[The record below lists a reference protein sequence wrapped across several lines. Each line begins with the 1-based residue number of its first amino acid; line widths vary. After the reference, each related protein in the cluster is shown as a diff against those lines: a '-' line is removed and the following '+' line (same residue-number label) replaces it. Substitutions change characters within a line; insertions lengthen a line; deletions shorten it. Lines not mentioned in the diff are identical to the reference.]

1 MASKFLQVLR
11 PFMSVTPEVVK
22 PKKEVKFNEKI
33 LWTFGAL
40 IIYFVMSSLPI
51 FGTANTSGSDP
62 FEFLRTIMAS
72 QRGTLAELGIGPIVT
87 AGLILQILVGSK
99 IINVDMGDPEERAL
113 YTGAQKVL
121 SVFMTIFEGGAYIIG
136 GAYGPLGPGGLSNQ
150 TILLIMV
157 QLLAAGIAIIL
168 LDEMIQKGWGLGS
181 GISLFIAGGV
191 ATQIFWHSFYF
202 GNLNVPDGQPL
213 GTVAAFFTLAVG
225 PKGPLG
231 AIGELTFRPSLPTGS
246 LIAVAATI
254 LIFLVVIYFESM
266 RVEIPV
272 SYSEHRGFRGKYP
285 IKLLYTSNIPV
296 ILVSAVFADIYFVA
310 QMLFNV
316 APDNLLVQ
324 LLGTFHT
331 VNNQLQPQSGLVFFL
346 TPPRGIIGA
355 GAVIPTLPAP
365 TGLQQFANSNYNID
379 FNALTASLPRAVV
392 YAFAMIVLSI
402 FFSRMWIET
411 AGMGPKDVSKQLLD
425 AGMQIPGWRRSKKTI
440 EKRLEMYIP
449 AAAMLGGLFIG
460 VLAAFADFLGALGTG
475 TGILL
480 SVSIMR
486 QYFDILIKER
496 AAEMHPAIRD
506 FLGLI

>member
-11 PFMSVTPEVVK
+11 PFMSITPEVVK
-22 PKKEVKFNEKI
+22 PKKEVKFNEKV
-33 LWTFGAL
+33 LWTFGCL
-40 IIYFVMSSLPI
+40 IIYFIMSSIPI
-51 FGTANTSGSDP
+51 FGITTTPGQADP

-121 SVFMTIFEGGAYIIG
+121 SVFMTIFEGAAYIIG
-136 GAYGPLGPGGLSNQ
+136 GAYGPIGAGGLSNQ
-150 TILLIMV
+150 TIILIMT

-191 ATQIFWHSFYF
+191 ATQIFWNSFYI
-202 GNLNVPDGQPL
+202 GNLNVPDKLPL
-213 GTVAAFFTLAVG
+213 GVFTAFFEVAIDPSKG
-225 PKGPLG
+225 GPLG
-231 AIGELTFRPSLPTGS
+231 AINALALRPSMPTGS
-246 LIAVAATI
+246 FVAVAATI
-254 LIFLVVIYFESM
+254 IVFLVVIYFESM

-310 QMLFNV
+310 QMLSNV
-316 APDNLLVQ
+316 APGNAFVQ
-324 LLGTFHT
+324 LLGIFKKNTT
-331 VNNQLQPQSGLVFFL
+331 TNQIQPVGGLVFFL
-346 TPPRGIIGA
+346 TPPRGIWGA
-355 GAVIPTLPAP
+355 GGIIPTGVGTPPNYDLIN
-365 TGLQQFANSNYNID
+365 FAL
-379 FNALTASLPRAVV
+379 LTQTIPRAIV
-392 YAFAMIVLSI
+392 YAAAMIILSI
-402 FFSRMWIET
+402 FFSKMWIET
-411 AGMGPKDVSKQLLD
+411 AGMGPKDVSQQLLD

-449 AAAMLGGLFIG
+449 AAGLLGGLFIG
-460 VLAAFADFLGALGTG
+460 ILASFADFLGALGTG
-475 TGILL
+475 VGILL
-480 SVSIMR
+480 SVSIME

-506 FLGLI
+506 FLGIL

>member
-11 PFMSVTPEVVK
+11 PFMSITPEILK
-22 PKKEVKFNEKI
+22 PKNEVKFNEKV
-33 LWTFGAL
+33 LWTFGCL
-40 IIYFVMSSLPI
+40 IIYFIMSSIPI
-51 FGTANTSGSDP
+51 FGIASTQGQPDP

-121 SVFMTIFEGGAYIIG
+121 SVFMTIFEGAAYIIG
-136 GAYGPLGPGGLSNQ
+136 GAYGTMASLGNQ
-150 TILLIMV
+150 KIILIMA
-157 QLLAAGIAIIL
+157 QLLAAGIIIIL

-191 ATQIFWHSFYF
+191 ATQIFWNSFYF
-202 GNLNVPDGQPL
+202 APINVPDNLPL
-213 GTVAAFFTLAVG
+213 GTFTAFFELAIN
-225 PKGPLG
+225 PKYGPLG
-231 AIGELTFRPSLPTGS
+231 AIQKLALRPALPTGS
-246 LIAVAATI
+246 IVAVGATI
-254 LIFLVVIYFESM
+254 IVFLFVIYFESM

-310 QMLFNV
+310 QMLANV
-316 APDNLLVQ
+316 APTNALVQ
-324 LLGTFHT
+324 LLGSFGTI
-331 VNNQLQPQSGLVFFL
+331 NGQRQPIGGLVFFL
-346 TPPRGIIGA
+346 TPPRGIWGS
-355 GAVIPTLPAP
+355 GGVIPTGVGTPP
-365 TGLQQFANSNYNID
+365 NYNLIN
-379 FNALTASLPRAVV
+379 FSLLTSSIPRVIV
-392 YAFAMIVLSI
+392 YGSAMIILSI
-402 FFSRMWIET
+402 FFSKMWVET
-411 AGMGPKDVSKQLLD
+411 AGMGPKDVSQQLLD

-449 AAAMLGGLFIG
+449 AAAVLGGLFIG
-460 VLAAFADFLGALGTG
+460 TLAAFADFLGALGTG

-506 FLGLI
+506 FLGII

>member
-11 PFMSVTPEVVK
+11 PFMSITPEVVK
-22 PKKEVKFNEKI
+22 PKKEVKFNEKV
-33 LWTFGAL
+33 LWTFGCL
-40 IIYFVMSSLPI
+40 IIYFIMSALPI
-51 FGTANTSGSDP
+51 YGVATQQGQADP

-121 SVFMTIFEGGAYIIG
+121 SVFMTIFEGAAYIIG
-136 GAYGPLGPGGLSNQ
+136 GAYGKIGGSTGLSNQ
-150 TILLIMV
+150 TVILIMT

-191 ATQIFWHSFYF
+191 ASQIFWHAFYI
-202 GNLNVPDGQPL
+202 GNLNVPDGHAL
-213 GTVAAFFTLAVG
+213 GTVTAFIQIAISS
-225 PKGPLG
+225 KGPLG
-231 AIGELTFRPSLPTGS
+231 AIGELTLRPSLPTGS
-246 LIAVAATI
+246 IVAVAATI
-254 LIFLVVIYFESM
+254 LVFLVVIWFESM

-296 ILVSAVFADIYFVA
+296 ILVSAVFADIYFIA
-310 QMLFNV
+310 QMLYNV
-316 APDNLLVQ
+316 QPHNAFVQ
-324 LLGTFHT
+324 ILGTFT
-331 VNNQLQPQSGLVFFL
+331 TNVATQQNQPSGGLVYFL
-346 TPPRGIIGA
+346 TPPRGIIGN
-355 GAVIPTLPAP
+355 GGVIPTGPNDWYAIN
-365 TGLQQFANSNYNID
+365 FAQ
-379 FNALTASLPRAVV
+379 LTQTIPRAIV
-392 YAFAMIVLSI
+392 YGSAMIILSI

-411 AGMGPKDVSKQLLD
+411 AGMAPKDVSQQLLD

-449 AAAMLGGLFIG
+449 AAALLGGLFIG
-460 VLAAFADFLGALGTG
+460 ILAAFADFLGALGTG

-506 FLGLI
+506 FLGII

>member
-11 PFMSVTPEVVK
+11 PFMSITPEVVK
-22 PKKEVKFNEKI
+22 PKKEVRFNEKV

-40 IIYFVMSSLPI
+40 VIYFIMSSIPLYGI
-51 FGTANTSGSDP
+51 VTTGGDP

-72 QRGTLAELGIGPIVT
+72 NRGTLAELGIGPIVT

-121 SVFMTIFEGGAYIIG
+121 SVFMTLFEGAAYIIG
-136 GAYGPLGPGGLSNQ
+136 GAYGSPAELGSQ
-150 TILLIMV
+150 MIMIIMG
-157 QLLAAGIAIIL
+157 QLLAAGVAIIL

-191 ATQIFWHSFYF
+191 ATQIFWHTFYF
-202 GNLNVPDGQPL
+202 SNANAPDGNPL
-213 GTVAAFFTLAVG
+213 GIITAFISLTLDPA
-225 PKGPLG
+225 KGPLG
-231 AIGELTFRPSLPTGS
+231 AIGDLFLRPTLPTNS
-246 LIAVAATI
+246 LIAIVATI
-254 LIFLVVIYFESM
+254 IVFLVVIYFESM
-266 RVEIPV
+266 KVEIPV
-272 SYSEHRGFRGKYP
+272 SYAQHRGFRGKYP

-296 ILVSAVFADIYFVA
+296 ILVSAVFADLYFIS
-310 QMLFNV
+310 QMLSNV
-316 APDNLLVQ
+316 TGGDNFLINILGKFDDVDGRVQ
-324 LLGTFHT
+324 P
-331 VNNQLQPQSGLVFFL
+331 VAGLVYYL
-346 TPPRGIIGA
+346 TPPRGLFGNNA
-355 GAVIPTLPAP
+355 LIPTTA
-365 TGLQQFANSNYNID
+365 ANPNIID
-379 FNALTASLPRAVV
+379 FGLLAQSIPRAVV
-392 YAFAMIVLSI
+392 YASLMILLSI
-402 FFSRMWIET
+402 FFSRMWIDT
-411 AGMGPKDVSKQLLD
+411 AGMAPKDVSKQLLD

-486 QYFDILIKER
+486 QYFDILVKER

-506 FLGLI
+506 FLGII

>member
-11 PFMSVTPEVVK
+11 PFMSITPEVVK
-22 PKKEVKFNEKI
+22 PKKEVKFNEKK
-33 LWTFGAL
+33 LWTYGCL
-40 IIYFVMSSLPI
+40 IIYFIMSSLPI
-51 FGTANTSGSDP
+51 YGVANTGSSDP
-62 FEFLRTIMAS
+62 FQFLRTIMAS

-136 GAYGPLGPGGLSNQ
+136 GAYGPIGGAGGLTNQ
-150 TILLIMV
+150 TVILIMI
-157 QLLAAGIAIIL
+157 QLLAAGVAIIL

-191 ATQIFWHSFYF
+191 ATQIFWHAFYF
-202 GNLNVPDGQPL
+202 ANTNVADGLPL
-213 GTVAAFFTLAVG
+213 GTITAFVSIALNPNLGG
-225 PKGPLG
+225 PVG
-231 AIGELTFRPSLPTGS
+231 AIGDLTIRPQLPTGS
-246 LIAVAATI
+246 IIAIFATI
-254 LIFLVVIYFESM
+254 FIFLVVIYFESM

-296 ILVSAVFADIYFVA
+296 ILVSAVFADIYFIA
-310 QMLFNV
+310 QMLWK
-316 APDNLLVQ
+316 AIGPGNLLVQ
-324 LLGTFHT
+324 LLGQFGTI
-331 VNNQLQPQSGLVFFL
+331 NNQTQPIGGLVFFL
-346 TPPRGIIGA
+346 TPPRGVFGY
-355 GAVIPTLPAP
+355 GAVIPTTL
-365 TGLQQFANSNYNID
+365 ANPYTID
-379 FNALTASLPRAVV
+379 FAGLTSSLPRAVV
-392 YAFAMIVLSI
+392 YASAMIILSI

-411 AGMGPKDVSKQLLD
+411 AGMGPKDVSTQLLD

-449 AAAMLGGLFIG
+449 AAATLGGLFIG
-460 VLAAFADFLGALGTG
+460 ILAAFADFLGALGTG

-506 FLGLI
+506 FLGII

>member
-1 MASKFLQVLR
+1 MTSKFLQVLR
-11 PFMSVTPEVVK
+11 PFMSITPEVMK
-22 PKKEVKFNEKI
+22 PKKEVKFNEKV

-40 IIYFVMSSLPI
+40 VIYFIMSSLPI
-51 FGTANTSGSDP
+51 FGTATQGTSDP

-72 QRGTLAELGIGPIVT
+72 NRGTLAELGIGPIVT

-99 IINVDMGDPEERAL
+99 IINVDMGDPEERSL

-136 GAYGPLGPGGLSNQ
+136 GAYGPMGQLGNQ
-150 TILLIMV
+150 AILLIMT

-191 ATQIFWHSFYF
+191 ATQIFWHAFYF
-202 GNLNVPDGQPL
+202 SQANVPDEHPL
-213 GTVAAFFTLAVG
+213 GTITAFISLALDPNYG
-225 PKGPLG
+225 LLG
-231 AIGELTFRPSLPTGS
+231 AIGQLTFRPQLPTGS
-246 LIAVAATI
+246 LIAIGATI
-254 LIFLVVIYFESM
+254 VVFLVVIYFESM

-272 SYSEHRGFRGKYP
+272 SYAEHRGFRGKYP

-296 ILVSAVFADIYFVA
+296 ILVSAVFADLYFIA
-310 QMLFNV
+310 QMLWNV
-316 APDNLLVQ
+316 DKGNILVQ
-324 LLGTFHT
+324 ILGQFTT
-331 VNNQLQPQSGLVFFL
+331 NNTTQKIEPTGGLVYFL
-346 TPPRGIIGA
+346 TPPRGIFGY
-355 GAVIPTLPAP
+355 GAVIPTLELSP
-365 TGLQQFANSNYNID
+365 NVID
-379 FNALTASLPRAVV
+379 FAALTSSLPRAAI
-392 YAFAMIVLSI
+392 YALAMIVLSV

-486 QYFDILIKER
+486 QYFDILVKER

-506 FLGLI
+506 FLGII

>member
-22 PKKEVKFNEKI
+22 PKKEVKFNEKV
-33 LWTFGAL
+33 LWTFGCL
-40 IIYFVMSSLPI
+40 IIYFIMASLPI
-51 FGTANTSGSDP
+51 FGTASSQGQADP

-121 SVFMTIFEGGAYIIG
+121 SVFMTLFEAAAYIIG
-136 GAYGPLGPGGLSNQ
+136 GAYGPIGGATGLSNQ
-150 TILLIMV
+150 TILLILT

-191 ATQIFWHSFYF
+191 ATQIFWHAFYV
-202 GNLNVPDGQPL
+202 GNINVPDQHAL
-213 GTVAAFFTLAVG
+213 GTITAFIQLTIN
-225 PKGPLG
+225 PQYGPLG
-231 AIGELTFRPSLPTGS
+231 AIGELTLRPSLPTGS
-246 LIAVAATI
+246 LVAVAATI
-254 LIFLVVIYFESM
+254 IVFLVVIYFESM

-296 ILVSAVFADIYFVA
+296 ILVSAVFADIYFIA
-310 QMLFNV
+310 QMLWNV
-316 APDNLLVQ
+316 DKTNALVQ
-324 LLGTFHT
+324 LLGIFSPQAGTG
-331 VNNQLQPQSGLVFFL
+331 QIQPVGGLVYFL
-346 TPPRGIIGA
+346 TPPRGIFGN
-355 GAVIPTLPAP
+355 GAVIPTIPYQWN
-365 TGLQQFANSNYNID
+365 TID
-379 FNALTASLPRAVV
+379 FAALTSSIPRAIV
-392 YAFAMIVLSI
+392 YGTAMIILSI

-411 AGMGPKDVSKQLLD
+411 AGMAPKDVSQQLLD

-440 EKRLEMYIP
+440 ERRLEMYIP
-449 AAAMLGGLFIG
+449 AAALLGGLFIG
-460 VLAAFADFLGALGTG
+460 ILAAFADFLGALGTG

-506 FLGLI
+506 FLGII